1 MHHGLTGWSSKTAFE
16 FAAQIKA
23 TNFRC
28 ASASAS
34 MYRAVVPRF
43 RMTSKLLHISKAPA
57 NLADL
62 PGRTGDESSSAG
74 WLEQPT
80 MLKSAYNL

>member
-28 ASASAS
+28 ASASAFN
-34 MYRAVVPRF
+34 V
-43 RMTSKLLHISKAPA
+43 
-57 NLADL
+57 
-62 PGRTGDESSSAG
+62 PGR
-74 WLEQPT
+74 PR
-80 MLKSAYNL
+80 